1 VADDQEQET
10 EPEQDEVLGN
20 VPCSNGLD
28 HGLDGKQREEP
39 NAAERQPHSNT
50 PRPRARD
57 HDTQAPESDPSATI
71 PAPTSATNTAST
83 RSEGD
88 PKTSSPP
95 CPAKISTPAR
105 IAATPVRDLESD
117 AAVDGA

>member
-57 HDTQAPESDPSATI
+57 HVTQAPESDPQRDDPRANERHEHGVHEI
-71 PAPTSATNTAST
+71 RGGPEDELPALPREDQHTGEN
-83 RSEGD
+83 RRD
-88 PKTSSPP
+88 PCT
-95 CPAKISTPAR
+95 
-105 IAATPVRDLESD
+105 
-117 AAVDGA
+117 